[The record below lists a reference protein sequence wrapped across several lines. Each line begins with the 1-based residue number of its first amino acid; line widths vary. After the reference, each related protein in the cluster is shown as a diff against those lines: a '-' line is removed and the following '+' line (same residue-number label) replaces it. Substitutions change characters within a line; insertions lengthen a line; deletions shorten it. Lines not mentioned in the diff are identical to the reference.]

1 MVFDPSRIQFRWAHL
16 SMPGAKPLELARRC
30 YPVVSAAD
38 VRYALDFL
46 TTKGFLKKEGDS
58 YTQTQK
64 SITGDAEVMPMALR
78 TMHRQ
83 MSRLATSA
91 IDNCPVEERH
101 ITGITLGISPRN
113 FERITKE
120 LDAFR
125 QRLVAIAAE
134 DNDYTQVYR
143 LNMQLFPLTKKEDEV

>member
-1 MVFDPSRIQFRWAHL
+1 M
-16 SMPGAKPLELARRC
+16 
-30 YPVVSAAD
+30 
-38 VRYALDFL
+38 
-46 TTKGFLKKEGDS
+46 
-58 YTQTQK
+58 
-64 SITGDAEVMPMALR
+64 
-78 TMHRQ
+78 
-83 MSRLATSA
+83 
-91 IDNCPVEERH
+91 EERH

-143 LNMQLFPLTKKEDEV
+143 LNMQLVPLTKKEDEV